1 MDVNYIN
8 PILSSF
14 ANVMPQ
20 LGLANVEKKGM
31 SLKGRFI
38 ESPGVMIIVGIIGD
52 IRGNV
57 IYGMSL
63 NDAKKI
69 ASTMMMGM
77 PVDNFDELA
86 QSAISEL
93 TNMLT
98 ANVATN
104 FSNDNININ
113 ISTPT
118 LIHGK
123 FTANSSSDKVVCV
136 EMGVNDMVI
145 EVNISMEKIQCN
157 IFKSFE

>member
-14 ANVMPQ
+14 SNVMPQ
-20 LGLANVEKKGM
+20 LGLAKVAKKGI
-31 SLKGRFI
+31 SLKSKFI
-38 ESPGVMIIVGIIGD
+38 ESPGVVIIVGIVGD

-57 IYGMSL
+57 IYGLSVD
-63 NDAKKI
+63 DAKQI
-69 ASTMMMGM
+69 ASKMMMGM
-77 PVDNFDELA
+77 PVPELDELA

-123 FTANSSSDKVVCV
+123 FTANATTDKVVCV
-136 EMGVNDMVI
+136 EMDVDGMTV
-145 EVNISMEKIQCN
+145 EVNISMEKNTI
-157 IFKSFE
+157 

>member
-8 PILSSF
+8 PILNSF
-14 ANVMPQ
+14 ASVMPQ
-20 LGLANVEKKGM
+20 LGLANVAKKGM

-52 IRGNV
+52 IKGNI
-57 IYGMSL
+57 IYGLSL

-77 PVDNFDELA
+77 PVDKFDELA

-98 ANVATN
+98 ATVATN

-118 LIHGK
+118 LVHGE
-123 FTANSSSDKVVCV
+123 FTANASSDKVVCV
-136 EMGVNDMVI
+136 EMGVNEMTI
-145 EVNISMEKIQCN
+145 QVNISMEKNTI
-157 IFKSFE
+157 

>member
-14 ANVMPQ
+14 SNVLPQ
-20 LGLANVEKKGM
+20 LGLANVQKKGI
-31 SLKGRFI
+31 SLKSKFI
-38 ESPGVMIIVGIIGD
+38 ESPGVVIIVGIVGD
-52 IRGNV
+52 IKGNV
-57 IYGMSL
+57 IYGITID
-63 NDAKKI
+63 DAKKI
-69 ASTMMMGM
+69 ASAMMMGM
-77 PVDNFDELA
+77 PVNEFDELA

-104 FSNDNININ
+104 FSNDNIIIN

-123 FTANSSSDKVVCV
+123 FIANATADKVVCV
-136 EMGVNDMVI
+136 EMDVNGMII
-145 EVNISMEKIQCN
+145 EVNISMEKNTI
-157 IFKSFE
+157 

>member
-14 ANVMPQ
+14 TNVLPQ
-20 LGLANVEKKGM
+20 LGLSNVQKKGI
-31 SLKGRFI
+31 SLKGKFI
-38 ESPGVMIIVGIIGD
+38 ESPGVVIIVGIVGD
-52 IRGNV
+52 IKGNV
-57 IYGMSL
+57 IYGITID
-63 NDAKKI
+63 DAKKI
-69 ASTMMMGM
+69 ASAMMMGM
-77 PVDNFDELA
+77 PVNEFDELA

-104 FSNDNININ
+104 FSNDNIIIN

-123 FTANSSSDKVVCV
+123 FTANAIADKVVCI
-136 EMGVNDMVI
+136 EMDVNGMTI
-145 EVNISMEKIQCN
+145 EVNISMEKNTI
-157 IFKSFE
+157 

>member
-14 ANVMPQ
+14 VNVMPQ

-52 IRGNV
+52 IKGNV
-57 IYGMSL
+57 IYGISL

-77 PVDNFDELA
+77 PVENFDELA

-104 FSNDNININ
+104 FSNDNIIIN

-118 LIHGK
+118 LIHGQ

-136 EMGVNDMVI
+136 EMGVNDMII
-145 EVNISMEKIQCN
+145 EVNISMEKN
-157 IFKSFE
+157 TM

>member
-20 LGLANVEKKGM
+20 LGLANVRKKGI
-31 SLKGRFI
+31 SLKGKFI

-57 IYGMSL
+57 IYGLSL

-77 PVDNFDELA
+77 PVNEFDELA

-104 FSNDNININ
+104 FSNDNIIIN

-123 FTANSSSDKVVCV
+123 FTANASSDKVVCV
-136 EMGVNDMVI
+136 EMDVNGMII
-145 EVNISMEKIQCN
+145 EVNISMEKNTI
-157 IFKSFE
+157 

>member
-14 ANVMPQ
+14 INVMPQ
-20 LGLANVEKKGM
+20 LGLVNVRKKGI
-31 SLKGRFI
+31 SVKSNFI
-38 ESPGVMIIVGIIGD
+38 ESPGVVIIVGIVGD

-57 IYGMSL
+57 IYGL
-63 NDAKKI
+63 TIEDAKKI

-77 PVDNFDELA
+77 PVNEFDELA

-104 FSNDNININ
+104 FSKDNININ

-118 LIHGK
+118 LVHGK
-123 FTANSSSDKVVCV
+123 FTANATSDKVVCV
-136 EMGVNDMVI
+136 EMDANGMTI
-145 EVNISMEKIQCN
+145 EVNISMEKNTI
-157 IFKSFE
+157 

>member
-14 ANVMPQ
+14 ANIMPQ

-52 IRGNV
+52 IKGNV
-57 IYGMSL
+57 IYGISL

-77 PVDNFDELA
+77 PVENFDELA

-104 FSNDNININ
+104 FSNDNIIIN

-118 LIHGK
+118 LIHGQ

-145 EVNISMEKIQCN
+145 EVNISMEKN
-157 IFKSFE
+157 TM

>member
-8 PILSSF
+8 PILNAF
-14 ANVMPQ
+14 TNVMPQ
-20 LGLANVEKKGM
+20 LGLSNVEKKGM

-38 ESPGVMIIVGIIGD
+38 ESPGVVIILGIIGD
-52 IRGNV
+52 IKGNI
-57 IYGMSL
+57 IYGLSIE
-63 NDAKKI
+63 DAKKI

-77 PVDNFDELA
+77 PVNDFDELA

-104 FSNDNININ
+104 FSQDNITIN

-118 LIHGK
+118 LVHGK
-123 FTANSSSDKVVCV
+123 FTANASSDKVVCV
-136 EMGVNDMVI
+136 TMGVGDMTI
-145 EVNISMEKIQCN
+145 EVNISMEKNTI
-157 IFKSFE
+157 

>member
-14 ANVMPQ
+14 ANVLPQ
-20 LGLANVEKKGM
+20 LGLMNVEKKGI
-31 SLKGRFI
+31 SLKSKFI
-38 ESPGVMIIVGIIGD
+38 ESPGVVIIVGIVGD
-52 IRGNV
+52 IKGNV
-57 IYGMSL
+57 IYGL
-63 NDAKKI
+63 TVDDAKKI

-77 PVDNFDELA
+77 PVNEFDELA

-118 LIHGK
+118 LVHGR
-123 FTANSSSDKVVCV
+123 FTANATADKVVCV
-136 EMGVNDMVI
+136 EMDVNGMII
-145 EVNISMEKIQCN
+145 EVNISMEKNTI
-157 IFKSFE
+157 

>member
-14 ANVMPQ
+14 SNVMPQ
-20 LGLANVEKKGM
+20 LGLTKVGKKGI
-31 SLKGRFI
+31 SLKGKFI
-38 ESPGVMIIVGIIGD
+38 ESPGVVIIVGIVGD

-57 IYGMSL
+57 IYGMSID
-63 NDAKKI
+63 DAKKI

-77 PVDNFDELA
+77 PVPEFDELA
-86 QSAISEL
+86 QSAISEI

-118 LIHGK
+118 LIHGQ
-123 FTANSSSDKVVCV
+123 FTANATSEKVVCV
-136 EMGVNDMVI
+136 QMDVDGMII
-145 EVNISMEKIQCN
+145 EVNISMEKNTI
-157 IFKSFE
+157 

>member
-14 ANVMPQ
+14 ANVLPQ
-20 LGLANVEKKGM
+20 LGLGKVEKKGI
-31 SLKGRFI
+31 SLKSRFI
-38 ESPGVMIIVGIIGD
+38 ESPGVVIIVGIVGD
-52 IRGNV
+52 IKGNV
-57 IYGMSL
+57 IYGLSVE
-63 NDAKKI
+63 DAKKI

-77 PVDNFDELA
+77 PVNDFDELA

-118 LIHGK
+118 LVHGK
-123 FTANSSSDKVVCV
+123 FTANATTDKVVCV
-136 EMGVNDMVI
+136 TMDVEGMSI
-145 EVNISMEKIQCN
+145 EVNISMEKNTI
-157 IFKSFE
+157 

>member
-8 PILSSF
+8 PILNAF
-14 ANVMPQ
+14 TNVIPQ
-20 LGLANVEKKGM
+20 LGLSNVEKKGM

-38 ESPGVMIIVGIIGD
+38 ESPGVVIILGIIGD
-52 IRGNV
+52 IKGNI
-57 IYGMSL
+57 IYGLSIE
-63 NDAKKI
+63 DAKKI

-77 PVDNFDELA
+77 PVNEFDELA

-104 FSNDNININ
+104 FSQDNIMIN

-118 LIHGK
+118 LVHGK
-123 FTANSSSDKVVCV
+123 FTANASSDKVICV
-136 EMGVNDMVI
+136 TMGVGDMNI
-145 EVNISMEKIQCN
+145 EVNISMEKNTI
-157 IFKSFE
+157 

>member
-14 ANVMPQ
+14 TNVMPQ
-20 LGLANVEKKGM
+20 LGLANVEKKGI

-38 ESPGVMIIVGIIGD
+38 ESPGVMIIVGILGD
-52 IRGNV
+52 IKGNV
-57 IYGMSL
+57 IYGITID
-63 NDAKKI
+63 DAKKI
-69 ASTMMMGM
+69 ASAMMMGM
-77 PVDNFDELA
+77 PVNELDELA

-104 FSNDNININ
+104 FSNDNIIIN

-123 FTANSSSDKVVCV
+123 FTANAIADKVVCV
-136 EMGVNDMVI
+136 EMDVNGMTI
-145 EVNISMEKIQCN
+145 EVNISMEKNTI
-157 IFKSFE
+157 

>member
-14 ANVMPQ
+14 VNVMPQ
-20 LGLANVEKKGM
+20 LGLANVEKKGR

-52 IRGNV
+52 IKGNV
-57 IYGMSL
+57 IYGISL

-77 PVDNFDELA
+77 PVENFDELA

-104 FSNDNININ
+104 FSNDNIIIN

-118 LIHGK
+118 LIHGQ

-145 EVNISMEKIQCN
+145 EVNISMEKN
-157 IFKSFE
+157 TM